1 VGERDDQHEDGQL
14 GRGTGRQGPWQH
26 DEEGARAAKQEAD
39 PTALEVEGDPRGGLQ
54 SEEYRTADP
63 RDVVEEGGTVMSG
76 PGGAPQE
83 GLSIEE
89 RKQLGERFRRERA
102 EDDPQPGR
110 P

>member
-1 VGERDDQHEDGQL
+1 VSLLDRLL
-14 GRGTGRQGPWQH
+14 GRRRPAAARQ
-26 DEEGARAAKQEAD
+26 EGEPEALDRAD
-39 PTALEVEGDPRGGLQ
+39 DPRGGRQ

-83 GLSIEE
+83 GE
-89 RKQLGERFRRERA
+89 GE
-102 EDDPQPGR
+102 PR